1 VVQGRL
7 GNGLRYAILPRQAS
21 EPGLGLLVR
30 IEGGFIAEQRPGE
43 RGLAHLIEH
52 IFTVSPTTS
61 APDELRHF
69 VRIGLPLSFPA
80 PSVGTTNWRETNY
93 FLSTRTTSFADL
105 DTLLALFRET
115 ASDLTFRSDAVDE
128 QRADVMREMA
138 ERRPGNE
145 VNARYLAAVAP
156 GSPGDVLQG
165 QNSDD
170 VPTASINTIRAL
182 YHRLYRPENMMVV
195 VVGEV
200 DPAQVAALI
209 RQRFAGWQDVGPA
222 PVPAATP
229 TFDPGRI
236 APVSH
241 SDSQQ
246 GRRVAMVTLTMP
258 TPPTPPTR
266 RGQAERLLIDML
278 AVRAFNNALHA
289 AQPDAPPGKFGLFI
303 ENGEYGHRLF
313 LFWDHFESGEG
324 RRSMAGLSETVCRLR
339 TAGLSEQ
346 EWAAARRDVVTDL
359 EQHTRDMARMPNVEL
374 AKDLSHALADGQ
386 ELIPPDELLRHAS
399 AWFPTIGTEDATA
412 WWRGQWRAGVDHVR
426 VEAPELAQVR
436 DPGTAIRTV
445 VDDAVPDASCRLRR
459 S

>member
-1 VVQGRL
+1 MVQGRL
-7 GNGLRYAILPRQAS
+7 DNGLRYAVLPREAS
-21 EPGLGLLVR
+21 EPGVGLLVR

-52 IFTVSPTTS
+52 LFTVSPTTS

-69 VRIGLPLSFPA
+69 ARIGLPLSFPA

-93 FLSTRTTSFADL
+93 FLSTRTTSTADL

-115 ASDLTFRSDAVDE
+115 ASDLTFRPDAVDE

-156 GSPGDVLQG
+156 GSPGDVLEG

-170 VPTASINTIRAL
+170 VPTASIETIRAL

-200 DPAQVAALI
+200 DPAQVTALI
-209 RQRFAGWQDVGPA
+209 RQRFGGWQGVGPA
-222 PVPAATP
+222 PVRAAAP
-229 TFDPGRI
+229 TFQPSRI

-241 SDSQQ
+241 SDAQQ

-266 RGQAERLLIDML
+266 RGQAERLLMDML

-313 LFWDHFESGEG
+313 LFWDHFEPGEG
-324 RRSMAGLSETVCRLR
+324 RRAIAGLSAMTCRLR
-339 TAGLSEQ
+339 TRGLTAQ
-346 EWAAARRDVVTDL
+346 EWAAARRDVVIDL
-359 EQHTRDMARMPNVEL
+359 EQRTREMGRVPNVEL

-399 AWFPTIGTEDATA
+399 AWFPTIGRQEANG
-412 WWRGQWRAGVDHVR
+412 WWRRQWRAGVDHMR
-426 VEAPELAQVR
+426 VEAPELAQVP
-436 DPGTAIRTV
+436 DPGAAIRAAA
-445 VDDAVPDASCRLRR
+445 DGAVADASCTVRR